1 MDERVQSLF
10 LRQSFTVKETLH
22 PNELNDIDVEDYDE
36 SINSILLKKIKDKIG
51 NKCNKFGY
59 VSKDTITLISR
70 SAGSINT
77 SHFNGD
83 LHFNVYVQANI
94 CSPTEGHSIIC
105 KVIGVNKIG
114 IFAITEPVHVIVAT
128 AHEENTNIFQEIKQ
142 DDKIE
147 VEIINYQFKLN
158 SDNIQVIGKFIKKL

>member
-22 PNELNDIDVEDYDE
+22 PNELNDIDVEDYDQ

-70 SAGSINT
+70 SAGSFNT

-83 LHFNVYVQANI
+83 LHFNVYVQAI
-94 CSPTEGHSIIC
+94 
-105 KVIGVNKIG
+105 
-114 IFAITEPVHVIVAT
+114 AEPVHVIVAT